1 MDRRDSMNSDSMYAQ
16 GFCRVAVAVPR
27 LQLTEPA
34 VNAART
40 IELARQA
47 HDAGAA
53 ICVFPELGLSGYAN
67 DDLFHQDAHLDAIR
81 EALATV
87 VRASVEL
94 RPILFV
100 GAALRHEDRLFNTA
114 VAVHRGAVLG
124 VVPKSYLP
132 NYREFYEK
140 RQFAAARDARTA
152 TIRWAGTDVPFGTDL
167 VFRPADLPALAV
179 HAEICEDVWV
189 PIPPSTYAAMA
200 GANVLVNLSAS
211 NVTIG
216 KHAYRRQL
224 AESQSARL
232 IGAYVYTAAGFGEST
247 TDMAWDGD
255 AFVYENGR
263 LLTQSER
270 YAMHEQLVLADVD
283 LDQLAADRMRMG
295 SFTDCA
301 TDHRDQLAVRIIEPV
316 LGIADD
322 RTELARDIDRF
333 PFVPS
338 DPHTRDDRCA
348 EVYRIQ
354 VRGLATRLVA
364 TRLQHV
370 VIGVSG
376 GLDSTQALL
385 VACDTMDELGLPRT
399 NIHAVTMPGFATTS
413 GTRDNATELMHAL
426 GVTATEVD
434 IRPACLQMLTDLD
447 HPASRGEPVY
457 DITYENVQAG
467 ARTSYLF
474 RLANMVDGLVVG
486 TGDLSELAL
495 GWCTYGV
502 GDQMSHYNVN
512 ASVPKTLLQ
521 FLIRWVADGRT
532 VPHAAREVL
541 HRIVATEIS
550 PELVP
555 STNGDVIEQ
564 RTEEIIGPYA
574 LHDFFL
580 YYTLRYGMRPSRIA
594 YLAEHAWRDPHHG
607 AWPELLALSAQRQ
620 YDIDEIVKWL
630 RVFLRR
636 FFQTSQFK
644 RSAMPNGPKVGSG
657 GSLSPRGDWR
667 APSDSSA
674 AVWIAELDAAYPPA
688 R

>member
-1 MDRRDSMNSDSMYAQ
+1 MSGRESLYGE

-27 LQLTEPA
+27 LYLTEP
-34 VNAART
+34 VRNAAAT

-47 HDAGAA
+47 DAAGAA
-53 ICVFPELGLSGYAN
+53 LVAFPELGVSGYAN

-81 EALATV
+81 GGLQTIV
-87 VRASVEL
+87 DASVDL
-94 RPILFV
+94 RPLILV
-100 GAALRHEDRLFNTA
+100 GAALRIDDRVFNTA
-114 VAVHRGAVLG
+114 VAIHRGRVLG
-124 VVPKSYLP
+124 AVPKSYLP

-140 RQFAAARDARTA
+140 RQFAAARDAVSTTFRFD
-152 TIRWAGTDVPFGTDL
+152 GEDVPFGTDL
-167 VFRPADLPALAV
+167 IFSPSDLPEMRV
-179 HAEICEDVWV
+179 HVEICEDVWV
-189 PIPPSTYAAMA
+189 PIPPSTFAAMA

-211 NVTIG
+211 NITIG

-232 IGAYVYTAAGFGEST
+232 IGAYLYTAAGFGEST

-255 AFVYENGR
+255 AFIYENGR
-263 LLTQSER
+263 LLAQGER
-270 YAMHEQLVLADVD
+270 FIPTDQLVTADVD
-283 LDQLAADRMRMG
+283 LVQLAADRMRMT

-301 TDHRDQLAVRIIEPV
+301 TDHRERLAMRRIEFTLDAHAIDVPLQRDV
-316 LGIADD
+316 D
-322 RTELARDIDRF
+322 RY

-338 DPHTRDDRCA
+338 DPHTRDERCA

-354 VRGLATRLVA
+354 VSGLATRLVA
-364 TRLQHV
+364 TGIEHV

-385 VACDTMDELGLPRT
+385 VACHTMDELNLPRASV
-399 NIHAVTMPGFATTS
+399 HGVTMPGFGTTA
-413 GTRDNATELMHAL
+413 GTLENAREVMRLL
-426 GVTATEVD
+426 GGTATEVD
-434 IRPACLQMLTDLD
+434 IRPASMQMLNDLG
-447 HPASRGEPVY
+447 HPAAAGQPVY

-474 RLANMVDGLVVG
+474 RLANFVNGIVVG

-521 FLIRWVADGRT
+521 FLIRWVADGDDPQH
-532 VPHAAREVL
+532 VAHDVL

-555 STNGDVIEQ
+555 PGANGEIEQ
-564 RTEEIIGPYA
+564 RTEEIIGPYD

-580 YYTLRYGMRPSRIA
+580 YYTLRYGMRPSRIV
-594 YLAEHAWRDPHHG
+594 YLAAHAWSDKERG
-607 AWPELLALSAQRQ
+607 AWPDRLVANHRRAYST
-620 YDIDEIVKWL
+620 DEIVKWL
-630 RVFLRR
+630 RVFVRR
-636 FFQTSQFK
+636 FFATSQFK
-644 RSAMPNGPKVGSG
+644 RTAMPNGPKVGSG

-674 AVWIAELDAAYPPA
+674 QAWLDELDAKYPPPA
-688 R
+688 A

>member
-1 MDRRDSMNSDSMYAQ
+1 MSRRESLYDQ

-27 LQLTEPA
+27 VYLTEPA
-34 VNAART
+34 RNAVST
-40 IELARQA
+40 IELARRA
-47 HDAGAA
+47 DVGGAA
-53 ICVFPELGLSGYAN
+53 LVVFPELGVSGYAN

-81 EALATV
+81 EALRTIV
-87 VRASVEL
+87 EASAEL
-94 RPILFV
+94 RPLLFV
-100 GAALRHEDRLFNTA
+100 GAALRIEDRVFNTA
-114 VAVHRGAVLG
+114 VAIHGGLVLG

-140 RQFAAARDARTA
+140 RQFAAARDARGA
-152 TIRWAGTDVPFGTDL
+152 TMRWDGVDVPFGTDL
-167 VFRPADLPALAV
+167 IFSPTDLPELRV

-211 NVTIG
+211 NITIG

-232 IGAYVYTAAGFGEST
+232 IGAYLYTAAGFGEST

-255 AFVYENGR
+255 AFIYENGR
-263 LLTQSER
+263 LLAQGARFTAED
-270 YAMHEQLVLADVD
+270 QLVTADVD
-283 LDQLAADRMRMG
+283 LVQLAADRMRMT
-295 SFTDCA
+295 SFTDCT
-301 TDHRDQLAVRIIEPV
+301 TDHLDR
-316 LGIADD
+316 LGLRNVEFAFGLDD
-322 RTELARDIDRF
+322 VTVPLAREVDRY

-338 DPHTRDDRCA
+338 DPHTRDERCA
-348 EVYRIQ
+348 EVYQIQ

-364 TRLQHV
+364 TRMQHV

-385 VACDTMDELGLPRT
+385 VACHTMDELNLPRS
-399 NIHAVTMPGFATTS
+399 NVRAVTMPGFGTTS
-413 GTRDNATELMHAL
+413 GTRENAHELMAAL

-434 IRPACLQMLTDLD
+434 IRPASMQMLRDLD
-447 HPASRGEPVY
+447 HPAARGEPIY

-474 RLANMVDGLVVG
+474 RLANFTNGLVVG

-502 GDQMSHYNVN
+502 GDQMAHYNVN

-521 FLIRWVADGRT
+521 FLIRWVADGDT
-532 VPHAAREVL
+532 VPRGARDVL
-541 HRIVATEIS
+541 HRIVVTEIS

-555 STNGDVIEQ
+555 PSDNGDVIEQ
-564 RTEEIIGPYA
+564 RTEHIIGPYA

-594 YLAEHAWRDPHHG
+594 YLASHAWSDQHHG
-607 AWPELLALSAQRQ
+607 SWPDLLSAQRHRE

-630 RVFLRR
+630 RVFLQR
-636 FFQTSQFK
+636 FFATSQFK

-674 AVWIAELDAAYPPA
+674 AAWLAELDAAYPPA
-688 R
+688 Q

>member
-1 MDRRDSMNSDSMYAQ
+1 MSVRESIEGQ

-27 LQLTEPA
+27 VHLTEPA
-34 VNAART
+34 RNAVAT
-40 IELARQA
+40 IEIA
-47 HDAGAA
+47 HEAEAHGAA
-53 ICVFPELGLSGYAN
+53 LVAFPELGLSGYAN

-81 EALATV
+81 DALATIV
-87 VRASVEL
+87 EASREL
-94 RPILFV
+94 RPLLLV
-100 GAALRHEDRLFNTA
+100 GAAMRIDDRLFNTA
-114 VAVHRGAVLG
+114 VAIHRGAVLG
-124 VVPKSYLP
+124 VIPKSYLP

-140 RQFAAARDARTA
+140 RQFAAARDALRDTM
-152 TIRWAGTDVPFGTDL
+152 RWANSDVPFGTNL
-167 VFRPADLPALAV
+167 IFAPSDLPELRV

-211 NVTIG
+211 NITIG

-232 IGAYVYTAAGFGEST
+232 VAAYLYTAAGFGEST

-255 AFVYENGR
+255 AFIYENGR
-263 LLTQSER
+263 LLAQGER
-270 YAMHEQLVLADVD
+270 FVSTGQLITADVD
-283 LDQLAADRMRMG
+283 LVQLANDRIRMT
-295 SFTDCA
+295 SYIDCA
-301 TDHRDQLAVRIIEPV
+301 ADHRDKLVMREVPFV
-316 LGIADD
+316 LGALDGDAAGRVVLD
-322 RTELARDIDRF
+322 REVDRF

-338 DPHTRDDRCA
+338 DPRTRDERCA
-348 EVYRIQ
+348 EVYQIQ

-364 TRLQHV
+364 TGMQHV

-385 VACDTMDELGLPRT
+385 VACHTMDELQLPRT
-399 NIHAVTMPGFATTS
+399 NVVAVTMPGFGTTT
-413 GTRDNATELMHAL
+413 GTRDNAHELMAAL
-426 GVTATEVD
+426 GVSAREVD
-434 IRPACLQMLTDLD
+434 IRPASTQMLIDLE
-447 HPASRGEPVY
+447 HPAARGEAVY

-467 ARTSYLF
+467 ARTAYLF
-474 RLANMVDGLVVG
+474 RLANMSNGLVVG

-502 GDQMSHYNVN
+502 GDQMAHYNVN

-521 FLIRWVADGRT
+521 FLIRWVADGNT
-532 VPHAAREVL
+532 VPHEARAVL

-555 STNGDVIEQ
+555 TTNGDAIEQ
-564 RTEEIIGPYA
+564 RTEDIIGPYA

-594 YLAEHAWRDPHHG
+594 YLASHAWGDRHRG
-607 AWPELLALSAQRQ
+607 AWPDLVSIDRQ
-620 YDIDEIVKWL
+620 HEHDIDTIVKWL
-630 RVFLRR
+630 RVFLHR
-636 FFQTSQFK
+636 FFATSQFK
-644 RSAMPNGPKVGSG
+644 RTAMPNGPKVGSG

-674 AVWIAELDAAYPPA
+674 AVWLAELDAAYPSS
-688 R
+688 

>member
-1 MDRRDSMNSDSMYAQ
+1 MMSVRESIEGQ

-27 LQLTEPA
+27 VHLTEPA
-34 VNAART
+34 RNAAAT
-40 IELARQA
+40 IEIAQEA
-47 HDAGAA
+47 EVHGAA
-53 ICVFPELGLSGYAN
+53 LVAFPELGVSGYAN

-81 EALATV
+81 DALATIV
-87 VRASVEL
+87 EASRDL
-94 RPILFV
+94 RPLLLV
-100 GAALRHEDRLFNTA
+100 GAAMRIDDRLFNTA
-114 VAVHRGAVLG
+114 VAIHRGAMLG

-140 RQFAAARDARTA
+140 RQFAAARDALRDTM
-152 TIRWAGTDVPFGTDL
+152 RWADSDVPFGTNL
-167 VFRPADLPALAV
+167 IFAPSDLPELRV

-211 NVTIG
+211 NITIG

-232 IGAYVYTAAGFGEST
+232 VAAYLYTAAGFGEST

-255 AFVYENGR
+255 AFIYENGR
-263 LLTQSER
+263 LLAQGER
-270 YAMHEQLVLADVD
+270 FVSTGQLITADVD
-283 LDQLAADRMRMG
+283 LVQLANDRIRMT
-295 SFTDCA
+295 SYIDCA
-301 TDHRDQLAVRIIEPV
+301 ADHRDKLVMREVPFV
-316 LGIADD
+316 LGVLEGDTAGHVVLD
-322 RTELARDIDRF
+322 REVDRF

-338 DPHTRDDRCA
+338 DPRTRDERCA
-348 EVYRIQ
+348 EVYQIQ

-364 TRLQHV
+364 TGMQQV

-385 VACDTMDELGLPRT
+385 VACHTMDELQLPRT
-399 NIHAVTMPGFATTS
+399 NVVAVTMPGFGTTT
-413 GTRDNATELMHAL
+413 GTRDNAHELMAAL
-426 GVTATEVD
+426 GVSAREVD
-434 IRPACLQMLTDLD
+434 IRPASTQMLIDLE
-447 HPASRGEPVY
+447 HPAAHGEAVY

-467 ARTSYLF
+467 ARTAYLF
-474 RLANMVDGLVVG
+474 RLANMSNGLVVG

-502 GDQMSHYNVN
+502 GDQMAHYNVN

-521 FLIRWVADGRT
+521 FLIRWVADGNT
-532 VPHAAREVL
+532 VPHEARAVL

-555 STNGDVIEQ
+555 TTNGDAIEQ
-564 RTEEIIGPYA
+564 RTEDIIGPYA

-580 YYTLRYGMRPSRIA
+580 YYTLRYGMRPSRIV
-594 YLAEHAWRDPHHG
+594 YLASHAWSDRHRG
-607 AWPELLALSAQRQ
+607 GWPDLVSIDRQ
-620 YDIDEIVKWL
+620 HEYDIETIVKWL
-630 RVFLRR
+630 RVFLHR
-636 FFQTSQFK
+636 FFATSQFK
-644 RSAMPNGPKVGSG
+644 RTAMPNGPKVGSG

-674 AVWIAELDAAYPPA
+674 AVWLAELDAHYPPTA
-688 R
+688 

>member
-1 MDRRDSMNSDSMYAQ
+1 MMSVRESIEGQ

-27 LQLTEPA
+27 VHLTEPVRNA
-34 VNAART
+34 VATIDIAR
-40 IELARQA
+40 EAEVQ
-47 HDAGAA
+47 GAA
-53 ICVFPELGLSGYAN
+53 LVAFPELGLSGYAN

-81 EALATV
+81 DALATIV
-87 VRASVEL
+87 EASREL
-94 RPILFV
+94 RPLLLV
-100 GAALRHEDRLFNTA
+100 GAALRIDDRLFNTA
-114 VAVHRGAVLG
+114 VAIHRGAVLG

-140 RQFAAARDARTA
+140 RQFAAARDALRDTM
-152 TIRWAGTDVPFGTDL
+152 RWADSDVPFGTNL
-167 VFRPADLPALAV
+167 IFAPSDLPELRV

-211 NVTIG
+211 NITIG

-232 IGAYVYTAAGFGEST
+232 VAAYLYTAAGFGEST

-255 AFVYENGR
+255 AFIYENGR
-263 LLTQSER
+263 LLAQGER
-270 YAMHEQLVLADVD
+270 FVSTGQLITADVD
-283 LDQLAADRMRMG
+283 LVQLANDRIRMTSYIDCAADHRDKLVMREVPFVLGALEGEAADR
-295 SFTDCA
+295 
-301 TDHRDQLAVRIIEPV
+301 VV
-316 LGIADD
+316 LD
-322 RTELARDIDRF
+322 REVDRF

-338 DPHTRDDRCA
+338 DPRTRDERCA
-348 EVYRIQ
+348 EVYQIQ

-364 TRLQHV
+364 TGMQHV

-385 VACDTMDELGLPRT
+385 VACHTMDELQLPRT
-399 NIHAVTMPGFATTS
+399 NVVAVTMPGFGTTT
-413 GTRDNATELMHAL
+413 GTRDNAHELMAVL
-426 GVTATEVD
+426 GVSAREVD
-434 IRPACLQMLTDLD
+434 IRPASTQMLIDLE
-447 HPASRGEPVY
+447 HPAARGEAVY

-467 ARTSYLF
+467 ARTAYLF
-474 RLANMVDGLVVG
+474 RLANMSNGLVVG

-502 GDQMSHYNVN
+502 GDQMAHYNVN

-521 FLIRWVADGRT
+521 FLIRWVADGNT
-532 VPHAAREVL
+532 VPHEARAVL

-555 STNGDVIEQ
+555 TTNGDAIEQ
-564 RTEEIIGPYA
+564 RTEDIIGPYA

-594 YLAEHAWRDPHHG
+594 YLASHAWGDRRRG
-607 AWPELLALSAQRQ
+607 SWPDLVSIDRQ
-620 YDIDEIVKWL
+620 HEHDIETIVQWL
-630 RVFLRR
+630 RVFLHR
-636 FFQTSQFK
+636 FFATSQFK
-644 RSAMPNGPKVGSG
+644 RTAMPNGPKVGSG

-674 AVWIAELDAAYPPA
+674 AVWLAELDAAYPSS
-688 R
+688 